1 MSLITNNEAA
11 WIPTEKGQIKVGPGP
26 TPSPR
31 DNEVV
36 IEVAYA
42 AVNPTDWKMQDIAYF
57 SMPYPWIFG
66 ADVSGTIVQLG
77 SGVDRFK
84 IGQRNSHT
92 NCQNTAFQSYA
103 TCSEILV
110 SVVPDD
116 IPLASAA
123 VLLLATSTAAAE
135 LFKILGMPLPV
146 LDPKPVGKTILIW
159 GGSSSC
165 GASAI
170 QLAKAAGYTVVTTAS
185 IQNHDF
191 VKSIGA
197 THAFDYK
204 SPTVIQ
210 DILAILQTGD
220 AVFDCIAQT
229 NTQHA
234 CAEIA
239 HKIGASK
246 FAAVLP
252 PVPNEYNVEPVMV
265 NGLDVGLVDFDI
277 GDAVWRKYVPEA
289 LAKGK
294 YLAKPDPEVLEGG
307 LGRVQDGIDLLRNGV
322 SAKKVVIEIRKQT

>member
-1 MSLITNNEAA
+1 MDSHRKRPSKSRTRTNTY
-11 WIPTEKGQIKVGPGP
+11 PK
-26 TPSPR
+26 

-42 AVNPTDWKMQDIAYF
+42 AVNPTDWKMQDIPYF

-77 SGVDRFK
+77 AGVDRFR
-84 IGQRNSHT
+84 IGQRVMGQCDGILT
-92 NCQNTAFQSYA
+92 RTVQNTAFQLYA

-110 SVVPDD
+110 AVVPDE

-123 VLLLATSTAAAE
+123 VLPLATSTAAAG
-135 LFKILGMPLPV
+135 LFKILRIPLPV
-146 LDPKPVGKTILIW
+146 LDPKPAGKTILIW

-170 QLAKAAGYTVVTTAS
+170 QLAKAAGYTVVTTAGT
-185 IQNHDF
+185 QNHDF
-191 VKSIGA
+191 VKTIGA
-197 THAFDYK
+197 TYVFDHK

-210 DILAILQTGD
+210 DILAILQIGD
-220 AVFDCIAQT
+220 AIFDCIALAS
-229 NTQHA
+229 TQQA
-234 CAEIA
+234 CAEVA
-239 HKIGASK
+239 HKIGARK
-246 FAAVLP
+246 FAALLP

-289 LAKGK
+289 LVKGK

-322 SAKKVVIEIRKQT
+322 SAKKVVIEITKQT

>member
-1 MSLITNNEAA
+1 MLLRFRNKFFS
-11 WIPTEKGQIKVGPGP
+11 
-26 TPSPR
+26 
-31 DNEVV
+31 
-36 IEVAYA
+36 IEV
-42 AVNPTDWKMQDIAYF
+42 PIFIWKFEIHG
-57 SMPYPWIFG
+57 IIG
-66 ADVSGTIVQLG
+66 ADVSGTIFQLG

-84 IGQRNSHT
+84 IGQRVMGQCDGILT
-92 NCQNTAFQSYA
+92 RVVQNTVFQRYA

-123 VLLLATSTAAAE
+123 VLPLATSTAAAG
-135 LFKILGMPLPV
+135 LFKILGMPLLV
-146 LDPKPVGKTILIW
+146 LDPKPAGKTILIW

-170 QLAKAAGYTVVTTAS
+170 QLAKAAGYTVVTTAGT
-185 IQNHDF
+185 QNHDF
-191 VKSIGA
+191 VKSISA
-197 THAFDYK
+197 THAFNHK

-210 DILAILQTGD
+210 DILAILRTGD
-220 AVFDCIAQT
+220 AIFDCIAQT

-234 CAEIA
+234 CAEVA

-252 PVPNEYNVEPVMV
+252 PVPNEYNVEHVMV

-277 GDAVWRKYVPEA
+277 GDAVWRKYLPEA

-294 YLAKPDPEVLEGG
+294 YLTKSDPEVLEGG
-307 LGRVQDGIDLLRNGV
+307 LRRVQDGIDLLRNGM
-322 SAKKVVIEIRKQT
+322 SAKKVVIEIAKQA